1 MIAYVDTSV
10 LVKLVVDEP
19 GSGAAAEI
27 WDEADVV
34 GAVRIG
40 LVEARAA
47 LAAARRAGRLTA
59 RQLGAAKNA
68 LSGLWSQLVVVEV
81 TEALALGAGDL
92 AETASLRGYDAVH
105 LAGAI
110 ALEADVVATAGRE
123 LAEAASSLG
132 FHTAGTS

>member
-1 MIAYVDTSV
+1 MDTSV

-19 GSGAAAEI
+19 GSEAAAEV

-40 LVEARAA
+40 HVEVRAA

-81 TEALALGAGDL
+81 TEALVLSAGDL
-92 AETASLRGYDAVH
+92 AETAALRGYDAVH
-105 LAGAI
+105 LAGAL
-110 ALEADVVATAGRE
+110 ALGADVVATADRE
-123 LAEAASSLG
+123 LADAASALG
-132 FHTAGTS
+132 FHTMGTS